1 MKAGEYYVYL
11 LHGLFSMIHSFKD
24 TSPTIHS
31 SAWLA
36 DSAQVIGD
44 VEIAEESS
52 IWFNAVVRGDVNHI
66 RIGKRTNIQDGCV
79 LHVARRTLPLI
90 IGDEV
95 TVGHNVT
102 LHACT
107 IGNRCLI
114 GMGAI
119 VMDGA
124 EVGENSIVG
133 AGSLVTPGTK
143 IPPGSLVMGQPARVK
158 RELTEEESRSIRESA
173 AHYVGDIETYLD

>member
-1 MKAGEYYVYL
+1 
-11 LHGLFSMIHSFKD
+11 MILTFKD
-24 TSPTIHS
+24 TTPKIDA
-31 SAWLA
+31 SAMVM

-44 VEIAEESS
+44 VVIGEESS
-52 IWFNAVVRGDVNHI
+52 VWFNTVVRGDVNHI

-79 LHVARRTLPLI
+79 LHVARRTHPLV

-95 TVGHNVT
+95 TVGHNAT

-107 IGNRCLI
+107 VGSRVLI

-124 EVGENSIVG
+124 VIGDNCLIG
-133 AGSLVTPGTK
+133 AGSLVTPHTQ
-143 IPPGSLVMGQPARVK
+143 IPAGQLVLGAPAAAK
-158 RELTEEESRSIRESA
+158 RELTEEELRGIRESA
-173 AHYVGDIETYLD
+173 AHYVADIETYLD